1 LRLGKEEYEMT
12 LSIDELDR
20 KIIAILQK
28 DGRTPN
34 VEMAR
39 LLGVAEGT
47 IRRRLEHLISE
58 GIIQIAAFTD
68 PHKVGIGMAA
78 LINLDV
84 ELAHLEEAAQQL
96 VEMPCVRVVAYSTG
110 VHDIFVEALFASQ
123 QDLLVFLK
131 DDVPRIPGIRH
142 TDTSIVLQILK
153 RSYQWEIPPVE

>member
-1 LRLGKEEYEMT
+1 MT
-12 LSIDELDR
+12 PSIDELDR

-47 IRRRLEHLISE
+47 IRRRLEHLVGE
-58 GIIQIAAFTD
+58 GIIQIAAVTD
-68 PHKVGIGMAA
+68 PHKVGIGMVA

-110 VHDIFVEALFASQ
+110 VHDIFVEALFSSQ
-123 QDLLVFLK
+123 RDLLVFLK
-131 DDVPRIPGIRH
+131 DEVPRIPGIRH
-142 TDTSIVLQILK
+142 TDTSIVLEILK
-153 RSYQWEIPPVE
+153 RSFEWEIPPVD

>member
-1 LRLGKEEYEMT
+1 MT
-12 LSIDELDR
+12 PSIDDLDR

-47 IRRRLEHLISE
+47 IRRRLEHLVAE
-58 GIIQIAAFTD
+58 GIIQIAAVTD
-68 PHKVGIGMAA
+68 PHKVGIGIVA

-84 ELAHLEEAAQQL
+84 ELAHLQEAAQRL

-110 VHDIFVEALFASQ
+110 VHDIFVEALFPSQ

-131 DDVPRIPGIRH
+131 DEVPRIPGIRH
-142 TDTSIVLQILK
+142 TDTSIVLEILK
-153 RSYQWEIPPVE
+153 RSFEWEIPEVD